1 MYKLPVL
8 MQQNRIDHAF
18 LVAAVFLVLIVLLV
32 KAAKHVIGAA
42 KSMVTWLHGLQGTA
56 NFSAGKL
63 PICCVTVLAEFLAH
77 HLQALVTDFDNNLP
91 FMIQKPH
98 LGGDPPHGK
107 LSSPTLQVLKN
118 GG

>member
-8 MQQNRIDHAF
+8 MQQKRIGQTF
-18 LVAAVFLVLIVLLV
+18 LVDAVFLVLIVLLV

-91 FMIQKPH
+91 LKIDFWNVK
-98 LGGDPPHGK
+98 G
-107 LSSPTLQVLKN
+107 SSCHV
-118 GG
+118 